1 MTTSSYNCDTNTYTG
16 HSNPPVPLFPV
27 VRQQYKANTMTNDP
41 SDLDFLNAVLARPAQ
56 QAAPPPPH
64 ASASTVPNDT
74 DLPPNDTTAN
84 GNHDDLGTTGIP
96 QDILRSLEGLSTE
109 ERAAF
114 APLLHALSAT
124 SAPSDAHPAGPEI
137 SIKDVQDMLKQF
149 DAADSVADTLE
160 GKLDRLLESL
170 GEVEDAF
177 PEEQDPKKRESGSGG
192 SKSGK
197 GVGPQQLPETMAGE
211 AKQAFEAVAK
221 DRD

>member
-1 MTTSSYNCDTNTYTG
+1 MTT
-16 HSNPPVPLFPV
+16 
-27 VRQQYKANTMTNDP
+27 DP
-41 SDLDFLNAVLARPAQ
+41 SDLDFLNALLARPAQ
-56 QAAPPPPH
+56 HAAPPPHP
-64 ASASTVPNDT
+64 SASTVPNDT

-84 GNHDDLGTTGIP
+84 GNLDGLDTTGVP
-96 QDILRSLEGLSTE
+96 QDILKSLEGLSTD

-114 APLLHALSAT
+114 APLLQALSS
-124 SAPSDAHPAGPEI
+124 SASVTNSVEQPGAEI

-177 PEEQDPKKRESGSGG
+177 PEEQDPKKRESSSGG
-192 SKSGK
+192 TKAGK

-211 AKQAFEAVAK
+211 AKKAFEAVAK